1 MSLQPSWYP
10 WSASFNQPTREAAC
24 MQKLCKCA
32 EPHHISSHLIGIT
45 SLVVKNIM
53 SNQEEDTGGRDR
65 VNQSQLPSH
74 QRHVTCNL
82 LEHQIFKYQLEKM
95 INCTTTILSFLQL
108 QVKVYILT
116 HYYPRQ
122 LDIKNKRKMRI
133 SFPEIQPW
141 TWEKM
146 MIELWIELRMR
157 VKLLWQCGGRG

>member
-1 MSLQPSWYP
+1 
-10 WSASFNQPTREAAC
+10 

-65 VNQSQLPSH
+65 VTKVNCLLTND
-74 QRHVTCNL
+74 VTCNL

-133 SFPEIQPW
+133 SFPEIQP
-141 TWEKM
+141 
-146 MIELWIELRMR
+146 
-157 VKLLWQCGGRG
+157 